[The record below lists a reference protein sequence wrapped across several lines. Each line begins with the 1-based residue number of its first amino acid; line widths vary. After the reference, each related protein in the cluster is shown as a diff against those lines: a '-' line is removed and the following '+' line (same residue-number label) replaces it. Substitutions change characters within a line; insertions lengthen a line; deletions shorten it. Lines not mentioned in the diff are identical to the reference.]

1 MINTEESNLS
11 VINDFTGATDIN
23 ISHYGFERLT
33 PEKAFVSANDGY
45 HSYRLHFIAKGSM
58 FFHVGVQKTLLNK
71 NTFFI
76 LRPNS
81 DLGFSVNPKNLAEH
95 YWCTFS
101 GILAERI
108 IGSLFSDEKFYCIVS
123 PAMRTK
129 ILQCFTE
136 NFDYKAPSLRKNIL
150 YTKNLYTIFQMI
162 ANENTSVHTLPTK
175 VNPDNIITY
184 SLAYI
189 NENFTDPDMS
199 VATVAD
205 YIHISKGYYSNAFSK
220 KMKIPFS
227 QYITQKRIE
236 HAITLIRSG
245 KTNVSEIAYA
255 SGFNDPL
262 YFSKV
267 FKKLNN
273 ISPKKEIEKTS
284 KRNETKLRS

>member
-81 DLGFSVNPKNLAEH
+81 DGGFSVNPKNLAEH

-136 NFDYKAPSLRKNIL
+136 NFDYERRPCAKTFYIPK
-150 YTKNLYTIFQMI
+150 IF
-162 ANENTSVHTLPTK
+162 T
-175 VNPDNIITY
+175 
-184 SLAYI
+184 
-189 NENFTDPDMS
+189 
-199 VATVAD
+199 
-205 YIHISKGYYSNAFSK
+205 
-220 KMKIPFS
+220 
-227 QYITQKRIE
+227 R
-236 HAITLIRSG
+236 
-245 KTNVSEIAYA
+245 
-255 SGFNDPL
+255 
-262 YFSKV
+262 YFK
-267 FKKLNN
+267 
-273 ISPKKEIEKTS
+273 
-284 KRNETKLRS
+284 